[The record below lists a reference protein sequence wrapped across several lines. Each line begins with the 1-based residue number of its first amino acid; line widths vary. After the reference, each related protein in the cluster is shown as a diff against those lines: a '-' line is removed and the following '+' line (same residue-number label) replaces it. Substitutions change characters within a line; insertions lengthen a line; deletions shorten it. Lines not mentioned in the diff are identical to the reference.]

1 MISTLAGPATPVSL
15 RAAAGRD
22 PSDPA
27 ARSGK
32 TVSSDETRAADRS
45 RRKALAQQRLNA
57 VMERM
62 NALKLMIK
70 LDARAALKMTA
81 VLAKE
86 LQAAVKAYR
95 EAGGRNVSTGDL
107 ALIRQQAQ
115 EARKAQEASAE
126 AASAAGADLEV
137 KQANEAYGAT
147 AARDIERLTDAE
159 ATAMADY
166 GFFERARM
174 IVGGLKDA
182 RDKIRAEAPFQKNR
196 PDEDDWKESD
206 EALKTLERDIDG
218 ASAGSAVRSGG
229 SVMA

>member
-1 MISTLAGPATPVSL
+1 MISTLAGPAIPVIL

-22 PSDPA
+22 PSDSA
-27 ARSGK
+27 AVFGM

-45 RRKALAQQRLNA
+45 QRKALAQQRLNA

-115 EARKAQEASAE
+115 NARETQEASAE
-126 AASAAGADLEV
+126 AASAAGPDLEV
-137 KQANEAYGAT
+137 KQANEAYGAA

-166 GFFERARM
+166 GFFERVRTV
-174 IVGGLKDA
+174 VGGLKEA

-196 PDEDDWKESD
+196 PEKDDWKESD
-206 EALKTLERDIDG
+206 EALKALEREIDG
-218 ASAGSAVRSGG
+218 AAAGPAGHSGG